1 VRLTAGKTSAVA
13 WLGAC
18 CALALTPVLAA
29 KPEVDKLSPT
39 VVRDL
44 HFGDALF
51 YYYQGLDFDTITRLQ
66 AYRQWERMP
75 HHDAETDLLLGG
87 LYLALGLHNEAG
99 ERFETVLTQSVPE
112 GVRNRAWFYLGK
124 VWYARGYLDRAERA
138 IKEVQGRLTPDL
150 EAERMHLLSNILMR
164 QQRFDEAIALLNS
177 WRGRRDQSDWLAY
190 AQYNLGVALVRK
202 GLVTEADPFLTTVG
216 TLESG
221 RRELRSLRD
230 RANLALGYAYLQNN
244 QPELAKPVLER
255 VRIDGPFSNKA
266 LLGVGWAD
274 AAAGQFQQALTPWL
288 ELRDRNLLDSA
299 VQEAYLAIPYA
310 FAKLNA
316 NAQAAE
322 NYEVAIRSFDSETV
336 NIDASIEEINNGTM
350 LDKLLQR
357 DERDRY
363 GWFWQLRELPNAPQ
377 SRYLYHLLAGHDF
390 QEGLKN
396 YRDLSFLGGTLA
408 RWQDSIV
415 AFDDMLATRERA
427 YAERVPQADA
437 VLNSGRLDRYGAG
450 RADAGGKLDQV
461 EMSQDV
467 SALGTA
473 QERDQWARIVRLEAA
488 LLTAPDDEE
497 TNVIREKT
505 RLAKGVL
512 YWRLAESFKARVW
525 NERRTLKDLDQALR
539 EAQNRWVRV
548 QKARSS
554 MPNNT
559 GEFAARV
566 AALRQRLEA
575 AQQRLAGVARK
586 QNGLLESLAREEL
599 IAQKER
605 IGTYQIQA
613 RFALASIYDRAALGG
628 GNVSAPAEGAT
639 ESQGELEVLPPD
651 AAGPAGE
658 SAPADAP
665 PADATPPSD
674 ATPPTDAPPP
684 GSAPQGEPVPPTTPP
699 GTDLSGAADAAQMEP
714 GVDTSADADQPAPG
728 TPR

>member
-1 VRLTAGKTSAVA
+1 MRAPKHLLALAVA
-13 WLGAC
+13 WLAVSSTFVST
-18 CALALTPVLAA
+18 AQAA
-29 KPEVDKLSPT
+29 EPEVDKLSPT

-51 YYYQGLDFDTITRLQ
+51 YYYQGKDLDTITRLI
-66 AYRQWERMP
+66 AYREWGRMP
-75 HHDAETDLLLGG
+75 HHDAEVDLLLGG
-87 LYLALGLHNEAG
+87 LYLSLGLHNEAG
-99 ERFETVLTQSVPE
+99 ERFETLLTQSVPE

-150 EAERMHLLSNILMR
+150 EAERLHLLSNILMR
-164 QQRFDEAIALLNS
+164 QQRFDESIALLNA
-177 WRGRRDQSDWLAY
+177 WRARRDQSDWLAY

-202 GLVTEADPFLTTVG
+202 GLVTEADPFLTSVG
-216 TLESG
+216 SLESG

-244 QPELAKPVLER
+244 QPELAKPPLER
-255 VRIDGPFSNKA
+255 VRLDGPYSNKA

-274 AAAGQFQQALTPWL
+274 AAQGQYQEALTPWM

-322 NYEVAIRSFDSETV
+322 NYETAIKSFDSENA
-336 NIDASIEEINNGTM
+336 NIDASIVEVNDGTM
-350 LDKLLQR
+350 LDKLLKR
-357 DERDRY
+357 DENDHY
-363 GWFWQLRELPNAPQ
+363 GWFWQLRELPNAPE

-396 YRDLSFLGGTLA
+396 YRDLAFLGGTLA
-408 RWQDSIV
+408 KWQDSIV
-415 AFDDMLATRERA
+415 AFDDMLDTRAKA

-437 VLNSGRLDRYGAG
+437 VLASGRLDAVGAE
-450 RADAGGKLDQV
+450 RATEGGKLDQV
-461 EMSQDV
+461 ESAQDV

-473 QERDQWARIVRLEAA
+473 QERDQWARIARVEAA
-488 LLTAPDDEE
+488 LVTAPDDDE
-497 TNVIREKT
+497 TNVIRDKL

-559 GEFAARV
+559 GDFAARV
-566 AALRQRLEA
+566 ASLRTRLDA
-575 AQQRLAGVARK
+575 AQVRLAGVARQ
-586 QNGLLESLAREEL
+586 QNSLLESLARTEL
-599 IAQKER
+599 EAQKER

-613 RFALASIYDRAALGG
+613 RFALAAIYDRAA
-628 GNVSAPAEGAT
+628 APAT
-639 ESQGELEVLPPD
+639 
-651 AAGPAGE
+651 
-658 SAPADAP
+658 APAKPAKESEGEIENVAP
-665 PADATPPSD
+665 VQDG
-674 ATPPTDAPPP
+674 APPP
-684 GSAPQGEPVPPTTPP
+684 PASDAPVTPP
-699 GTDLSGAADAAQMEP
+699 LDGAP
-714 GVDTSADADQPAPG
+714 PPSATPEAPPPE

>member
-1 VRLTAGKTSAVA
+1 LKGFNKVAV
-13 WLGAC
+13 LMGAC
-18 CALALTPVLAA
+18 LVTLAPVLSSTADAA
-29 KPEVDKLSPT
+29 EKEVDKLSPT

-51 YYYQGLDFDTITRLQ
+51 YYYQSQDFEAITRLQ
-66 AYRQWERMP
+66 AYRQWTRMP
-75 HHDAETDLLLGG
+75 HHDAEVDLLLGG

-99 ERFETVLTQSVPE
+99 ERFETLLTSSVPE

-124 VWYARGYLDRAERA
+124 IWYARGYLDRAERA

-164 QQRFDEAIALLNS
+164 QQRFDEAIALLNA
-177 WRGRRDQSDWLAY
+177 WKGRKDQSDWLAY
-190 AQYNLGVALVRK
+190 AQYNLGVSLVRK
-202 GLVTEADPFLTTVG
+202 GLVTEADPFLTSVG

-221 RRELRSLRD
+221 RRELRSLKD

-244 QPELAKPVLER
+244 QPELAKPVLQR
-255 VRIDGPFSNKA
+255 VRLDGPFSNKA

-274 AAAGQFQQALTPWL
+274 AASGQFQEALTPWM

-322 NYEVAIRSFDSETV
+322 NYELAIRSFDSETT
-336 NIDASIEEINNGTM
+336 NIDASIAEIDNGTM
-350 LDKLLQR
+350 LDRLLKR
-357 DERDRY
+357 DGNENY
-363 GWFWQLRELPNAPQ
+363 GWFWQLREVPNAPE

-396 YRDLSFLGGTLA
+396 YRDLAFLGSTLSK
-408 RWQDSIV
+408 WQESVV

-437 VLNSGRLDRYGAG
+437 VLNSGRLDHYGAD
-450 RADAGGKLDQV
+450 RATAGGQLDQI
-461 EMSQDV
+461 EAGLDV
-467 SALGTA
+467 AALGTPE
-473 QERDQWARIVRLEAA
+473 ERDQWNRILRLEAA

-497 TNVIREKT
+497 TNAIRDKT

-548 QKARSS
+548 QKARGS

-559 GEFAARV
+559 GQFADRV
-566 AALRQRLEA
+566 AALRARLDA
-575 AQQRLAGVARK
+575 AQQRLAGVAQQ
-586 QNGLLESLAREEL
+586 QNGLLENLAREEL
-599 IAQKER
+599 QQQKER

-613 RFALASIYDRAALGG
+613 RFALASIYDRAAIGG
-628 GNVSAPAEGAT
+628 GTVTTPKEEAS
-639 ESQGELEVLPPD
+639 ESQGELEQVRPENE
-651 AAGPAGE
+651 AQ
-658 SAPADAP
+658 APLDG
-665 PADATPPSD
+665 
-674 ATPPTDAPPP
+674 APPP
-684 GSAPQGEPVPPTTPP
+684 AETRPEAPSPGSQLPDSTPQPPPEASP
-699 GTDLSGAADAAQMEP
+699 
-714 GVDTSADADQPAPG
+714 
-728 TPR
+728 

>member
-1 VRLTAGKTSAVA
+1 MTKLMRIAASVCAILAFTFSFSS
-13 WLGAC
+13 GAM
-18 CALALTPVLAA
+18 AA

-51 YYYQGLDFDTITRLQ
+51 YYYQGQDFETITRLQ
-66 AYRQWERMP
+66 AYRQWGRLS

-87 LYLALGLHNEAG
+87 LYLSLGLHNEAG
-99 ERFETVLTQSVPE
+99 ERFETLLTQSVPE

-138 IKEVQGRLTPDL
+138 IKEVNGRLTADL
-150 EAERMHLLSNILMR
+150 EAERLHLLSNILMR
-164 QQRFDEAIALLNS
+164 QQRFDEAISLLNA
-177 WRGRRDQSDWLAY
+177 WKGRRDQSDWLAY

-202 GLVTEADPFLTTVG
+202 GLVTEADPFLTSVG
-216 TLESG
+216 SIESG
-221 RRELRSLRD
+221 RREMRSLKD

-244 QPELAKPVLER
+244 QPDLAKPVLER
-255 VRIDGPFSNKA
+255 VRLDGPFSNKA

-274 AAAGQFQQALTPWL
+274 AAAGQFQEALTPWM
-288 ELRDRNLLDSA
+288 ELRDRNMLDSA

-322 NYEVAIRSFDSETV
+322 NYEKAIASFDSETV
-336 NIDASIEEINNGTM
+336 NIDNSIVEINDGTM
-350 LDKLLQR
+350 LDKLLKR
-357 DERDRY
+357 DEKDHY
-363 GWFWQLRELPNAPQ
+363 GWFWQLRELPDAPQ

-396 YRDLSFLGGTLA
+396 YRDLAFLGGTLS

-415 AFDDMLATRERA
+415 AFDDMLDTRERA

-437 VLNSGRLDRYGAG
+437 VLASGRLEKYGAD
-450 RADAGGKLDQV
+450 RANAGGQLDQV
-461 EMSQDV
+461 EQAQDV

-473 QERDQWARIVRLEAA
+473 AERDQWARIVRLEAA
-488 LLTAPDDEE
+488 LLAAPNDEE

-548 QKARSS
+548 QKARGS
-554 MPNNT
+554 MPNYT
-559 GEFAARV
+559 GDFAARV
-566 AALRQRLEA
+566 ESLRLRLDA
-575 AQQRLAGVARK
+575 TQQRLAGVAQQ
-586 QNGLLESLAREEL
+586 QNGLLESLARNEL
-599 IAQKER
+599 EQQKER
-605 IGTYQIQA
+605 ISTYQIQA

-628 GNVSAPAEGAT
+628 GAVKTPDSGAPS
-639 ESQGELEVLPPD
+639 ESQGELEVVKPD
-651 AAGPAGE
+651 AAVPAEGAAAPAG
-658 SAPADAP
+658 SG
-665 PADATPPSD
+665 
-674 ATPPTDAPPP
+674 PPP
-684 GSAPQGEPVPPTTPP
+684 EAPK
-699 GTDLSGAADAAQMEP
+699 
-714 GVDTSADADQPAPG
+714 
-728 TPR
+728 

>member
-1 VRLTAGKTSAVA
+1 M
-13 WLGAC
+13 
-18 CALALTPVLAA
+18 ALMAATLLAPAPAFAA

-51 YYYQGLDFDTITRLQ
+51 YYYQGRDLEAITRLT
-66 AYRQWERMP
+66 AYRQWGRMP
-75 HHDAETDLLLGG
+75 HHDAEVDLLLGG
-87 LYLALGLHNEAG
+87 LYLSLGLHNEAG
-99 ERFETVLTQSVPE
+99 ERFETLLTQSVPE

-124 VWYARGYLDRAERA
+124 IWYARGYLDRAERA

-177 WRGRRDQSDWLAY
+177 WRGHKDQSDWLAY

-202 GLVTEADPFLTTVG
+202 GLVSEADPFLTTVG

-244 QPELAKPVLER
+244 QPTLAKPVLER
-255 VRIDGPFSNKA
+255 VRLDGPYSNKA

-274 AAAGQFQQALTPWL
+274 AAEGQFQAALTPWM

-310 FAKLNA
+310 FAKLDA

-322 NYEVAIRSFDSETV
+322 NYELAIHSFDTETV
-336 NIDASIEEINNGTM
+336 NLEASIEEINNGTM
-350 LDKLLQR
+350 LDKLLLR
-357 DERDRY
+357 DARDQY
-363 GWFWQLRELPNAPQ
+363 GWFWQLREIPDAPQ

-396 YRDLSFLGGTLA
+396 YRDLAFLGGTLA

-437 VLNSGRLDRYGAG
+437 VLNSGRLDQYGTE
-450 RADAGGKLDQV
+450 RATMGGQLDEV
-461 EMSQDV
+461 EAAQNV
-467 SALGTA
+467 AALGTPE
-473 QERDQWARIVRLEAA
+473 ERDQWARIVRLEAA
-488 LLTAPDDEE
+488 LLAAPNDEE

-566 AALRQRLEA
+566 EALRARLDG
-575 AQQRLAGVARK
+575 AQVRLAEVARQ
-586 QNGLLESLAREEL
+586 QNGLLEGLARNEL
-599 IAQKER
+599 EQQKER
-605 IGTYQIQA
+605 ISTYQIQA
-613 RFALASIYDRAALGG
+613 RFALAAIYDRAAAPP
-628 GNVSAPAEGAT
+628 SKAPAAAPQESEGAVET
-639 ESQGELEVLPPD
+639 VPENPQEEAIAPMDGAAPPRAAEPD
-651 AAGPAGE
+651 AP
-658 SAPADAP
+658 AP
-665 PADATPPSD
+665 PAETSEPSTD
-674 ATPPTDAPPP
+674 SARETPPTD
-684 GSAPQGEPVPPTTPP
+684 S
-699 GTDLSGAADAAQMEP
+699 LEP
-714 GVDTSADADQPAPG
+714 GVDTSATPPEAPK
-728 TPR
+728 

>member
-1 VRLTAGKTSAVA
+1 VRVKGIKIVLA
-13 WLGAC
+13 
-18 CALALTPVLAA
+18 ALAGASALISPAMAA

-51 YYYQGLDFDTITRLQ
+51 YYYQGRDFDTITRLQ
-66 AYRQWERMP
+66 AYEQWGRMP
-75 HHDAETDLLLGG
+75 HHDAETQLLLGG
-87 LYLALGLHNEAG
+87 LYLSLGLHNEAG
-99 ERFETVLTQSVPE
+99 NRFETLLTQSVPE

-138 IKEVQGRLTPDL
+138 INEVQGRLTADL

-164 QQRFDEAIALLNS
+164 QQRFDEAIALLNA
-177 WRGRRDQSDWLAY
+177 WRGRKDQSDWLAY

-202 GLVTEADPFLTTVG
+202 GLVTEADPFLTAVG
-216 TLESG
+216 TMESG

-230 RANLALGYAYLQNN
+230 RSNLALGYAYLQNN
-244 QPELAKPVLER
+244 QPELAKPVLQR

-274 AAAGQFQQALTPWL
+274 AASGEFQEALTPWM

-322 NYEVAIRSFDSETV
+322 NYERAIASFDSETV
-336 NIDASIEEINNGTM
+336 NIDTSIAEINDGTM
-350 LDKLLQR
+350 LDKLLKR
-357 DERDRY
+357 DENDNY
-363 GWFWQLRELPNAPQ
+363 GWFWQLRELPNAPE

-396 YRDLSFLGGTLA
+396 YRDLAFLGGTLA

-415 AFDDMLATRERA
+415 AFDDMLDTRERA
-427 YAERVPQADA
+427 YSERVPQADA
-437 VLNSGRLDRYGAG
+437 VLGSGRLDKYGSD
-450 RADAGGKLDQV
+450 RATAGGTLDQV
-461 EMSQDV
+461 ESAQDV
-467 SALGTA
+467 AALGTA
-473 QERDQWARIVRLEAA
+473 AERDQWARIVRLEAA

-497 TNVIREKT
+497 TNAIREKT

-554 MPNNT
+554 TPNNN

-566 AALRQRLEA
+566 EALRQRLEGT
-575 AQQRLAGVARK
+575 QQRLAGVARM
-586 QNGLLESLAREEL
+586 QNALLESLARNEL
-599 IAQKER
+599 EQQKER

-628 GNVSAPAEGAT
+628 GTVTAPESGG
-639 ESQGELEVLPPD
+639 ESQGEIEEVAPEGAQDGAQPEGAPAPMDGAAPPSATEPEQLPP
-651 AAGPAGE
+651 PVTE
-658 SAPADAP
+658 P
-665 PADATPPSD
+665 PVTEPPVTEPPVTDPTLTP
-674 ATPPTDAPPP
+674 
-684 GSAPQGEPVPPTTPP
+684 PPTTDP
-699 GTDLSGAADAAQMEP
+699 AAMEP
-714 GVDTSADADQPAPG
+714 GVDTTTSPE

>member
-1 VRLTAGKTSAVA
+1 MKRISRIAIGI
-13 WLGAC
+13 GA
-18 CALALTPVLAA
+18 ALALFPALAPTA
-29 KPEVDKLSPT
+29 AAAEPEVDKLSPT

-51 YYYQGLDFDTITRLQ
+51 YYYQGKDFDAITRLI
-66 AYRQWERMP
+66 AYRQWGRMP
-75 HHDAETDLLLGG
+75 HHDAEVNLLLGG
-87 LYLALGLHNEAG
+87 LYLSLGLHNEAG
-99 ERFETVLTQSVPE
+99 DRFETLLTQSVPE

-124 VWYARGYLDRAERA
+124 IWYARGYLDKAERA

-177 WRGRRDQSDWLAY
+177 WKGRKDQSDWLAY

-202 GLVTEADPFLTTVG
+202 GLVAESDPFLTSVG

-244 QPELAKPVLER
+244 QPDKAKPPLER
-255 VRIDGPFSNKA
+255 VRLDGPFSNKA

-274 AAAGQFQQALTPWL
+274 AAEGQFQQALTPWMA
-288 ELRDRNLLDSA
+288 LRDRNLLDSA

-322 NYEVAIRSFDSETV
+322 NYELAIKSFDSETT
-336 NIDASIEEINNGTM
+336 NLDASIAEINDGTM
-350 LDKLLQR
+350 LDKLLKR
-357 DERDRY
+357 DENDHY
-363 GWFWQLRELPNAPQ
+363 GWFWQLKELPDAPQ
-377 SRYLYHLLAGHDF
+377 SRYLYYLLAGHDF

-396 YRDLSFLGGTLA
+396 YRDLAYLGGTLA
-408 RWQDSIV
+408 RWHDSII
-415 AFDDMLATRERA
+415 AFDDMLDTRAKA

-437 VLNSGRLDRYGAG
+437 VLASGRLDKYGND
-450 RADAGGKLDQV
+450 RATIGGQLDQV
-461 EMSQDV
+461 ESTQDV
-467 SALGTA
+467 AALGTPE
-473 QERDQWARIVRLEAA
+473 ERDQWARILRLEAA
-488 LLTAPDDEE
+488 LLTAPNDDD

-512 YWRLAESFKARVW
+512 YWRLAENFKARVW

-566 AALRQRLEA
+566 AALRARLDS
-575 AQQRLAGVARK
+575 AQMRLADVAK
-586 QNGLLESLAREEL
+586 QQNGLLEGLARNEL
-599 IAQKER
+599 EQQKER

-613 RFALASIYDRAALGG
+613 RFALASIYDRAA
-628 GNVSAPAEGAT
+628 SPTPAPAPHESKG
-639 ESQGELEVLPPD
+639 ESQQVTPGEPTEEAPAPLDNAPPPKAD
-651 AAGPAGE
+651 Q
-658 SAPADAP
+658 PADAAA
-665 PADATPPSD
+665 PATDSTPQ
-674 ATPPTDAPPP
+674 TPPTDAAPPE
-684 GSAPQGEPVPPTTPP
+684 APK
-699 GTDLSGAADAAQMEP
+699 
-714 GVDTSADADQPAPG
+714 
-728 TPR
+728 

>member
-1 VRLTAGKTSAVA
+1 MAKLMRIAASVCAILAFTFSFSS
-13 WLGAC
+13 GAM
-18 CALALTPVLAA
+18 AA

-51 YYYQGLDFDTITRLQ
+51 YYYQGQDFETITRLQ
-66 AYRQWERMP
+66 AYRQWGRLS

-87 LYLALGLHNEAG
+87 LYLSLGLHNEAG
-99 ERFETVLTQSVPE
+99 ERFETLLTQSVPE

-138 IKEVQGRLTPDL
+138 IKEVNGRLTADL
-150 EAERMHLLSNILMR
+150 EAERLHLLSNILMR
-164 QQRFDEAIALLNS
+164 QQRFDEAISLLNA
-177 WRGRRDQSDWLAY
+177 WKGRRDQSDWLAY

-202 GLVTEADPFLTTVG
+202 GLVTEADPFLTSVG
-216 TLESG
+216 SIESG
-221 RRELRSLRD
+221 RREMRSLKD

-244 QPELAKPVLER
+244 QPDLAKPVLER
-255 VRIDGPFSNKA
+255 VRLDGPFSNKA

-274 AAAGQFQQALTPWL
+274 AAAGQFQEALTPWM
-288 ELRDRNLLDSA
+288 ELRDRNMLDSA

-322 NYEVAIRSFDSETV
+322 NYEKAIASFDSETV
-336 NIDASIEEINNGTM
+336 NIDNSIVEINDGTM
-350 LDKLLQR
+350 LDKLLKR
-357 DERDRY
+357 DEKDHY
-363 GWFWQLRELPNAPQ
+363 GWFWQLRELPDAPQ

-396 YRDLSFLGGTLA
+396 YRDLAFLGGTLS

-415 AFDDMLATRERA
+415 AFDDMLDTRERA

-437 VLNSGRLDRYGAG
+437 VLASGRLDKYGAD
-450 RADAGGKLDQV
+450 RANAGGQLDQV
-461 EMSQDV
+461 EQAQDV

-473 QERDQWARIVRLEAA
+473 AERDQWARIVRLEAA
-488 LLTAPDDEE
+488 LLAAPNDEE

-548 QKARSS
+548 QKARGS
-554 MPNNT
+554 MPNYT
-559 GEFAARV
+559 GDFAARV
-566 AALRQRLEA
+566 ESLRLRLDA
-575 AQQRLAGVARK
+575 TQQRLAGVAQQ
-586 QNGLLESLAREEL
+586 QNGLLESLARNEL
-599 IAQKER
+599 EQQKER
-605 IGTYQIQA
+605 ISTYQIQA

-628 GNVSAPAEGAT
+628 GAVKTPDSGAPS
-639 ESQGELEVLPPD
+639 ESQGELEVVKPD
-651 AAGPAGE
+651 AAVPAEGAAAPAG
-658 SAPADAP
+658 SG
-665 PADATPPSD
+665 
-674 ATPPTDAPPP
+674 PPP
-684 GSAPQGEPVPPTTPP
+684 EAPK
-699 GTDLSGAADAAQMEP
+699 
-714 GVDTSADADQPAPG
+714 
-728 TPR
+728 

>member
-1 VRLTAGKTSAVA
+1 VTKLSRIAVA
-13 WLGAC
+13 VGASLV
-18 CALALTPVLAA
+18 LASAFVSPAKAA

-51 YYYQGLDFDTITRLQ
+51 YYYQGEDFETITRLQ
-66 AYRQWERMP
+66 AYRQWGRLS

-87 LYLALGLHNEAG
+87 LYLSLGLHNEAG
-99 ERFETVLTQSVPE
+99 ERFETLLTQSVPE

-124 VWYARGYLDRAERA
+124 IWYARGYLDRAERA

-164 QQRFDEAIALLNS
+164 QQRFDEAIALLNA
-177 WRGRRDQSDWLAY
+177 WKGRKDQSDWLAY

-202 GLVTEADPFLTTVG
+202 GLVTEADPFLTSVG

-221 RRELRSLRD
+221 RRELRSLKD

-244 QPELAKPVLER
+244 QPELAKPALER
-255 VRIDGPFSNKA
+255 VRLDGPYSNKA

-274 AAAGQFQQALTPWL
+274 AAQGQFQDALTPWMA
-288 ELRDRNLLDSA
+288 LRDRNLLDSA
-299 VQEAYLAIPYA
+299 VQEAYLAVPYA

-322 NYEVAIRSFDSETV
+322 NYEKAIASFDSETV
-336 NIDASIEEINNGTM
+336 NLDNSITEINDGTM
-350 LDKLLQR
+350 LDKLLKR
-357 DERDRY
+357 DAQDHY
-363 GWFWQLRELPNAPQ
+363 GWFWQLRELPNAPE

-396 YRDLSFLGGTLA
+396 YRDLAFLGGTLNK
-408 RWQDSIV
+408 WQDSMV
-415 AFDDMLATRERA
+415 AFQDMLDTRERA

-437 VLNSGRLDRYGAG
+437 LLAS
-450 RADAGGKLDQV
+450 GKLDQYGVDRATTGGQLDQV
-461 EMSQDV
+461 EQGGDV

-473 QERDQWARIVRLEAA
+473 AERDQWARIVRLEAA
-488 LLTAPDDEE
+488 LLTAPHDEE
-497 TNVIREKT
+497 TDVIREKT

-566 AALRQRLEA
+566 DALRKRLDA
-575 AQQRLAGVARK
+575 TQVRLANVAK
-586 QNGLLESLAREEL
+586 QQNGLLESLARNEL
-599 IAQKER
+599 EQQKER

-613 RFALASIYDRAALGG
+613 RFALASIYDRAALGAG
-628 GNVSAPAEGAT
+628 TVKTPANGAAT
-639 ESQGELEVLPPD
+639 ESQGELEVVPQD
-651 AAGPAGE
+651 QPATDQ
-658 SAPADAP
+658 PATDQ
-665 PADATPPSD
+665 
-674 ATPPTDAPPP
+674 PPTDQTAPAQAPPP
-684 GSAPQGEPVPPTTPP
+684 A
-699 GTDLSGAADAAQMEP
+699 TDPATMDP
-714 GVDTSADADQPAPG
+714 GVNTSQPQPPPEAPK
-728 TPR
+728 

>member
-1 VRLTAGKTSAVA
+1 MKAFARIALSTAAS
-13 WLGAC
+13 
-18 CALALTPVLAA
+18 LALLPALVSPAFAA

-51 YYYQGLDFDTITRLQ
+51 YYYQGQDLEAITRLQ
-66 AYRQWERMP
+66 AYRQWGRMP

-87 LYLALGLHNEAG
+87 LYLSLGLHNEAG
-99 ERFETVLTQSVPE
+99 ERFETLLTQSVPE

-124 VWYARGYLDRAERA
+124 IWYARGYLDRAERA

-150 EAERMHLLSNILMR
+150 EAERLHLLSNILMR

-177 WRGRRDQSDWLAY
+177 WRGRKDQSDWLAY

-244 QPELAKPVLER
+244 QPALAKPPLER
-255 VRIDGPFSNKA
+255 VRLDGPYSNKA

-274 AAAGQFQQALTPWL
+274 AAEGQFQEALTPWM

-322 NYEVAIRSFDSETV
+322 NYEIAIKSFDSETM
-336 NIDASIEEINNGTM
+336 NLDASIAEINDGTM
-350 LDKLLQR
+350 LDKLLKR
-357 DERDRY
+357 DEKDHY
-363 GWFWQLRELPNAPQ
+363 GWFWQLREVPDAPQ

-396 YRDLSFLGGTLA
+396 YRDLAFLGGTLA
-408 RWQDSIV
+408 KWQDSIV
-415 AFDDMLATRERA
+415 AFDDMLDTRARA

-437 VLNSGRLDRYGAG
+437 VLASGRLDKYGAD
-450 RADAGGKLDQV
+450 RANTGGQLNQV
-461 EMSQDV
+461 EAAQDV

-473 QERDQWARIVRLEAA
+473 EERDQWARIVRLEAA
-488 LLTAPDDEE
+488 LLAAPNDEE

-575 AQQRLAGVARK
+575 AQQRMAGVAQM
-586 QNGLLESLAREEL
+586 QNGLLEGLARNEL
-599 IAQKER
+599 EQQKER
-605 IGTYQIQA
+605 ISTYQIQA
-613 RFALASIYDRAALGG
+613 RFALASIYDRAAAPP
-628 GNVSAPAEGAT
+628 SAAPREAAPQ
-639 ESQGELEVLPPD
+639 ESQGELEVV
-651 AAGPAGE
+651 
-658 SAPADAP
+658 
-665 PADATPPSD
+665 PSD
-674 ATPPTDAPPP
+674 QAAPLDNAAPPP
-684 GSAPQGEPVPPTTPP
+684 
-699 GTDLSGAADAAQMEP
+699 
-714 GVDTSADADQPAPG
+714 ADQPAPD
-728 TPR
+728 TSAPDPAPPSADPAAPPAEAPK

>member
-1 VRLTAGKTSAVA
+1 MKHVA
-13 WLGAC
+13 RIVVGVCA
-18 CALALTPVLAA
+18 ALAFSPAWAA

-51 YYYQGLDFDTITRLQ
+51 YYYQGKDFEAITRLI
-66 AYRQWERMP
+66 AYRDWGRMP
-75 HHDAETDLLLGG
+75 HHDAETNLLLGG
-87 LYLALGLHNEAG
+87 LYLSLGLHNEAG
-99 ERFETVLTQSVPE
+99 ERFETLLTQSVPE

-164 QQRFDEAIALLNS
+164 QQRFDEAISLLNT
-177 WRGRRDQSDWLAY
+177 WKGTKDQSDWLAY

-202 GLVTEADPFLTTVG
+202 GLITEADPFLSSVG
-216 TLESG
+216 TLETG

-244 QPELAKPVLER
+244 QPALAKPVLER
-255 VRIDGPFSNKA
+255 VRLDGPFSNKA
-266 LLGVGWAD
+266 LLGVGWAN
-274 AAAGQFQQALTPWL
+274 AAEGQFEAALTPWM

-316 NAQAAE
+316 NAQAAQ
-322 NYEVAIRSFDSETV
+322 NYELAIQSFDSETV
-336 NIDASIEEINNGTM
+336 NLDASIDEINQGKM
-350 LDKLLQR
+350 LDKLLKR
-357 DERDRY
+357 DENEHY
-363 GWFWQLRELPNAPQ
+363 GWFWQLREIPDAAQ

-396 YRDLSFLGGTLA
+396 YRDLAFLGGTLA
-408 RWQDSIV
+408 KWQDSIV
-415 AFDDMLATRERA
+415 AFDDMLDTRERA

-437 VLNSGRLDRYGAG
+437 VLNSGRLDKYGND
-450 RADAGGKLDQV
+450 RAIAGGQLDQI
-461 EMSQDV
+461 EAGQDV
-467 SALGTA
+467 AALGTPE
-473 QERDQWARIVRLEAA
+473 ERDQWARILRLEAA
-488 LLTAPDDEE
+488 LVAAPNDDE

-512 YWRLAESFKARVW
+512 YWRMAESFKARVW

-548 QKARSS
+548 QKARGS
-554 MPNNT
+554 MPLNT

-566 AALRQRLEA
+566 DALRTRLDA
-575 AQQRLAGVARK
+575 AQVRLADVAK
-586 QNGLLESLAREEL
+586 QQNGLLEELARHEL
-599 IAQKER
+599 EQQKER

-613 RFALASIYDRAALGG
+613 RFALASIYDRAAAPPGAAPSAAPKESAG
-628 GNVSAPAEGAT
+628 DVEEVPQDGAATEEAPAPMDGAPPPRVEEPAQAPADSAPA
-639 ESQGELEVLPPD
+639 
-651 AAGPAGE
+651 PA
-658 SAPADAP
+658 
-665 PADATPPSD
+665 
-674 ATPPTDAPPP
+674 PTDSIDPGVNTSAPPP
-684 GSAPQGEPVPPTTPP
+684 EAPK
-699 GTDLSGAADAAQMEP
+699 
-714 GVDTSADADQPAPG
+714 
-728 TPR
+728 

>member
-1 VRLTAGKTSAVA
+1 MRIAAPVCAILAFTLSFSS
-13 WLGAC
+13 GA
-18 CALALTPVLAA
+18 LAA

-51 YYYQGLDFDTITRLQ
+51 YYYQGQDFETITRLQ
-66 AYRQWERMP
+66 AYRQWGRLS

-87 LYLALGLHNEAG
+87 LYLSLGLHNEAG
-99 ERFETVLTQSVPE
+99 ERFETLLTQSVPE

-138 IKEVQGRLTPDL
+138 IKEVNGRLTADL

-164 QQRFDEAIALLNS
+164 QQRFDEAISLLNA
-177 WRGRRDQSDWLAY
+177 WKGRRDQSDWLAY

-202 GLVTEADPFLTTVG
+202 GLVTEADPFLTSVG
-216 TLESG
+216 SIESG
-221 RRELRSLRD
+221 RREMRSLKD

-244 QPELAKPVLER
+244 QPDLAKPVLER
-255 VRIDGPFSNKA
+255 VRLDGPFSNKA

-274 AAAGQFQQALTPWL
+274 AAAGQFQEALTPWM
-288 ELRDRNLLDSA
+288 ELRDRNMLDSA

-322 NYEVAIRSFDSETV
+322 NYEKAIASFDSETV
-336 NIDASIEEINNGTM
+336 NIDNSIVEINDGTM
-350 LDKLLQR
+350 LDKLLKR
-357 DERDRY
+357 DEKDHY
-363 GWFWQLRELPNAPQ
+363 GWFWQLRELPDAPQ

-396 YRDLSFLGGTLA
+396 YRDLAFLGGTLT

-415 AFDDMLATRERA
+415 AFEDMLDTRERA

-437 VLNSGRLDRYGAG
+437 VLASGRLDKYGAD
-450 RADAGGKLDQV
+450 RANAGGQLDQV
-461 EMSQDV
+461 EQAQDV

-473 QERDQWARIVRLEAA
+473 AERDQWARIVRLEAA
-488 LLTAPDDEE
+488 LLAAPNDEE

-548 QKARSS
+548 QKARGS
-554 MPNNT
+554 MPNYT
-559 GEFAARV
+559 GDFAARV
-566 AALRQRLEA
+566 ESLRLRLDA
-575 AQQRLAGVARK
+575 AQQRLAGVAQQ
-586 QNGLLESLAREEL
+586 QNGLLESLARNEL
-599 IAQKER
+599 EQQKER
-605 IGTYQIQA
+605 ISTYQIQA

-628 GNVSAPAEGAT
+628 GAVKTPESGAPS
-639 ESQGELEVLPPD
+639 ESQGELEVVKPD
-651 AAGPAGE
+651 AVAPAEGAPAPAE
-658 SAPADAP
+658 SAPP
-665 PADATPPSD
+665 PAET
-674 ATPPTDAPPP
+674 APPP
-684 GSAPQGEPVPPTTPP
+684 A
-699 GTDLSGAADAAQMEP
+699 TDPSTMEP
-714 GVDTSADADQPAPG
+714 GVSTTPPPEAPK
-728 TPR
+728 

>member
-1 VRLTAGKTSAVA
+1 MLKVPRIAVA
-13 WLGAC
+13 
-18 CALALTPVLAA
+18 LAAAFAAASTLVSTAMAA
-29 KPEVDKLSPT
+29 KPEVDKLTPT

-51 YYYQGLDFDTITRLQ
+51 YYYQGKDFDTITRLQ
-66 AYRQWERMP
+66 AYEQWQRMP
-75 HHDAETDLLLGG
+75 HHDAETQLLLGG
-87 LYLALGLHNEAG
+87 LYLSLGLHNEAG
-99 ERFETVLTQSVPE
+99 QRFETLLTQSVPE

-150 EAERMHLLSNILMR
+150 EAERLHLLSNILMR

-216 TLESG
+216 TIESG
-221 RRELRSLRD
+221 RRELRSLKD

-244 QPELAKPVLER
+244 QPELAKPALQR
-255 VRIDGPFSNKA
+255 VRLDGPYSNKA

-274 AAAGQFQQALTPWL
+274 AAAGQYQEALTPWMA
-288 ELRDRNLLDSA
+288 LRDRNLLDSA

-316 NAQAAE
+316 NAQAAQ
-322 NYEVAIRSFDSETV
+322 NYEQAIASFDSETM
-336 NIDASIEEINNGTM
+336 NIDASIGEIDDGTM
-350 LDKLLQR
+350 LDKLLKR
-357 DERDRY
+357 DENDNY
-363 GWFWQLRELPNAPQ
+363 GWFWQLRELPDAPQ

-396 YRDLSFLGGTLA
+396 YRDLAFLGGTLA

-415 AFDDMLATRERA
+415 AFDDMLDTRERA

-437 VLNSGRLDRYGAG
+437 VLNSGRLDKYGVDRATSGG
-450 RADAGGKLDQV
+450 RLDQV
-461 EMSQDV
+461 ENTQDV
-467 SALGTA
+467 AALGTA
-473 QERDQWARIVRLEAA
+473 EERDQWARIVRLEAA
-488 LLTAPDDEE
+488 LLTAPNDDE
-497 TNVIREKT
+497 TNAIREKT

-512 YWRLAESFKARVW
+512 YWRLAEAFKARVW

-554 MPNNT
+554 TPNNT

-566 AALRQRLEA
+566 AALRQRLEG
-575 AQQRLAGVARK
+575 AQARLAGVATQ
-586 QNGLLESLAREEL
+586 QNALLESLARNEL
-599 IAQKER
+599 EQQKER

-628 GNVSAPAEGAT
+628 GAVATPDTAT
-639 ESQGELEVLPPD
+639 ESQGELETV
-651 AAGPAGE
+651 
-658 SAPADAP
+658 PADTPAP
-665 PADATPPSD
+665 PESPLDG
-674 ATPPTDAPPP
+674 APPP
-684 GSAPQGEPVPPTTPP
+684 PAEQPDAPAPQPEP
-699 GTDLSGAADAAQMEP
+699 AASELEP
-714 GVDTSADADQPAPG
+714 GVNTSAPPPEAPK
-728 TPR
+728 

>member
-1 VRLTAGKTSAVA
+1 MKALARIALLTAA
-13 WLGAC
+13 
-18 CALALTPVLAA
+18 ALACSSALVTPALAA

-51 YYYQGLDFDTITRLQ
+51 YYYQGQDLEAITRLQ
-66 AYRQWERMP
+66 AYRQWGRMP

-87 LYLALGLHNEAG
+87 LYLSLGLHNEAG
-99 ERFETVLTQSVPE
+99 ERFETLLTQSVPE

-124 VWYARGYLDRAERA
+124 IWYARGYLDRAERA

-150 EAERMHLLSNILMR
+150 EAERLHLLSNILMR
-164 QQRFDEAIALLNS
+164 QQRFDEAIALLNA
-177 WRGRRDQSDWLAY
+177 WRGRKDQSDWLAY

-216 TLESG
+216 TLVSG

-244 QPELAKPVLER
+244 QPALAKPALER
-255 VRIDGPFSNKA
+255 VRLDGPYSNKA

-274 AAAGQFQQALTPWL
+274 AAEGQFQEALTPWM

-322 NYEVAIRSFDSETV
+322 NYEIAIKSFDSETM
-336 NIDASIEEINNGTM
+336 NLDASIAEINDGTM
-350 LDKLLQR
+350 LDKLLKR
-357 DERDRY
+357 DEKDHY
-363 GWFWQLRELPNAPQ
+363 GWFWQLREVPDAPQ

-396 YRDLSFLGGTLA
+396 YRDLAFLGGTLA
-408 RWQDSIV
+408 KWQDSIV
-415 AFDDMLATRERA
+415 AFDDMLDTRERA

-437 VLNSGRLDRYGAG
+437 VLASGRLDKYGAD
-450 RADAGGKLDQV
+450 RANTGGQLDQV
-461 EMSQDV
+461 EAAQDV

-473 QERDQWARIVRLEAA
+473 EERDQWARIVRLEAA
-488 LLTAPDDEE
+488 LLAAPNDEE

-566 AALRQRLEA
+566 EALRQRLEA
-575 AQQRLAGVARK
+575 AQQRLAGVAQM
-586 QNGLLESLAREEL
+586 QNGLLEGLARNEL
-599 IAQKER
+599 ELQKER

-613 RFALASIYDRAALGG
+613 RFALASIYDRAA
-628 GNVSAPAEGAT
+628 APPAAVPKEGAT
-639 ESQGELEVLPPD
+639 PQESQGELEVVPSDPASSPDGALLDGAAPP
-651 AAGPAGE
+651 PADQPAPDT
-658 SAPADAP
+658 SAPDPAP
-665 PADATPPSD
+665 PADVVT
-674 ATPPTDAPPP
+674 
-684 GSAPQGEPVPPTTPP
+684 
-699 GTDLSGAADAAQMEP
+699 P
-714 GVDTSADADQPAPG
+714 GVDTSTPPPEAPK
-728 TPR
+728 

>member
-1 VRLTAGKTSAVA
+1 MSKLTRIAAAT
-13 WLGAC
+13 GAL
-18 CALALTPVLAA
+18 LALSAALCSPALAA
-29 KPEVDKLSPT
+29 KKEVDKLSPT

-51 YYYQGLDFDTITRLQ
+51 YYYQGQDFEAITRLQ
-66 AYRQWERMP
+66 AYRQWNRMP
-75 HHDAETDLLLGG
+75 HHDAEVDLLLGG
-87 LYLALGLHNEAG
+87 LYLSLGLHNEAG
-99 ERFETVLTQSVPE
+99 ERFETLLTQSVPE

-124 VWYARGYLDRAERA
+124 IWYARGYLDRAERA

-164 QQRFDEAIALLNS
+164 QQRFDEAIALLNA
-177 WRGRRDQSDWLAY
+177 WKGRKDQSDWLAY

-202 GLVTEADPFLTTVG
+202 GLVTEADPFLTSVG
-216 TLESG
+216 SIESG
-221 RRELRSLRD
+221 RRELRSLKD

-244 QPELAKPVLER
+244 QPDLAKPVLQR
-255 VRIDGPFSNKA
+255 VRLDGPFSNKA

-274 AAAGQFQQALTPWL
+274 AAAGQFQEALTPWM

-322 NYEVAIRSFDSETV
+322 NYEKAIASFDSETV
-336 NIDASIEEINNGTM
+336 NIDNSIVEINDGTM
-350 LDKLLQR
+350 LDKLLKR
-357 DERDRY
+357 DEKDHY
-363 GWFWQLRELPNAPQ
+363 GWFWQLRELPDAPQ

-396 YRDLSFLGGTLA
+396 YRDLAFLGGTLT

-415 AFDDMLATRERA
+415 AFEDMLDTRERA

-437 VLNSGRLDRYGAG
+437 VLASGRLDKYGAD
-450 RADAGGKLDQV
+450 RANAGGQLDQV
-461 EMSQDV
+461 EQSQDV

-473 QERDQWARIVRLEAA
+473 AERDQWARIVRLEAA
-488 LLTAPDDEE
+488 LLAAPNDEE

-548 QKARSS
+548 QKARGS
-554 MPNNT
+554 MPNYT
-559 GEFAARV
+559 GDFAARV
-566 AALRQRLEA
+566 EALRLRLDA
-575 AQQRLAGVARK
+575 AQQRLAGVAQQ
-586 QNGLLESLAREEL
+586 QNGLLESLARNEL
-599 IAQKER
+599 EQQKER
-605 IGTYQIQA
+605 ISTYQIQA
-613 RFALASIYDRAALGG
+613 RFALASIYDRAAIGG
-628 GNVSAPAEGAT
+628 GAVKSPESGAPS
-639 ESQGELEVLPPD
+639 ESQGELEVVKPD
-651 AAGPAGE
+651 AQAPAEGAPAPAE
-658 SAPADAP
+658 SAPPASDVPP
-665 PADATPPSD
+665 PATDPS
-674 ATPPTDAPPP
+674 T
-684 GSAPQGEPVPPTTPP
+684 
-699 GTDLSGAADAAQMEP
+699 MEP
-714 GVDTSADADQPAPG
+714 GVSTSPPPEAPK
-728 TPR
+728 